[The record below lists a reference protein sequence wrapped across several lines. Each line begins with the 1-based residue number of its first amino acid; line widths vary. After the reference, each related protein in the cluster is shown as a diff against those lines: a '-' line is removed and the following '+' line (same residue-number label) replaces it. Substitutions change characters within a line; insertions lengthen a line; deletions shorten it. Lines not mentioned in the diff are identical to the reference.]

1 MKYFTATFLLISL
14 FSCNKTVQETGSE
27 NPLVEL
33 DTVFYTDR
41 YVQTEEDQKKN
52 PVILINTVPPD
63 EQLIIG
69 KTDTMTIKIHR
80 MENYPAVIKNTIN
93 CKLTRL
99 DNEYFSFT
107 PDSVNCSFE
116 VWQDYDSGKVISQ
129 LKTSF
134 EDSIRVTYKMLE
146 GEHIVGKVNMSKY
159 VANRR

>member
-1 MKYFTATFLLISL
+1 M
-14 FSCNKTVQETGSE
+14 QETSNE
-27 NPLVEL
+27 NQQVEL

-41 YVQTEEDQKKN
+41 NVQTEEDRKKN
-52 PVILINTVPPD
+52 PVIVINTVPPD
-63 EQLIIG
+63 QQLIIG

-93 CKLTRL
+93 CKLIRL

-107 PDSVNCSFE
+107 PDSANCSFE
-116 VWQDYDSGKVISQ
+116 VWQDYNSGKVISQ